1 MGNNHGS
8 KDREETKM
16 QSKNK
21 VQGHSSINKVKKEE
35 SEENDL
41 ERKEKG
47 GKVCYQEAKEKEA
60 FLGWKESTMRSR
72 N

>member
-1 MGNNHGS
+1 MGDNHGS

-47 GKVCYQEAKEKEA
+47 GKVCYQEVKEKEA
-60 FLGWKESTMRSR
+60 FLGWKESTMKLR